1 MILKEKNYADCKG
14 YGCIHALYT
23 LTLDSGEVID
33 SSTGREPLQFICGR
47 GMIIPGLE
55 RELLSL
61 KTGDKKSVIVQP
73 EEGYGLV
80 NEQLMQTV
88 NREQLAPH
96 LELKEGMSLTGRNE
110 QGQQFEVLVE
120 SFTDSDVKID
130 MNHPL
135 AGKILNF
142 ETEIIEIREANSE
155 ELDHGHVH

>member
-1 MILKEKNYADCKG
+1 MQIAKDMTVSM
-14 YGCIHALYT
+14 HYT

-33 SSTGREPLQFICGR
+33 SSAGREPLQFICGH
-47 GMIIPGLE
+47 
-55 RELLSL
+55 
-61 KTGDKKSVIVQP
+61 D
-73 EEGYGLV
+73 
-80 NEQLMQTV
+80 QLMQTV
-88 NREQLAPH
+88 SREQLPPD

-110 QGQQFEVLVE
+110 QGQQFEVLVK

-142 ETEIIEIREANSE
+142 ETEIVEIREVSSE